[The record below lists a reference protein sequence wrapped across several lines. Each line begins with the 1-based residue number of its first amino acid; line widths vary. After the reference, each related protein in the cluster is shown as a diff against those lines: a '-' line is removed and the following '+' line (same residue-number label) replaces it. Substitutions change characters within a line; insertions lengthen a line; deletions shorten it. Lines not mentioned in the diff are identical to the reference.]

1 MQKVEI
7 RVKGQIDRDW
17 SDWFGGFTIK
27 HTERG
32 ETVLA
37 GSVRDQ
43 SALLGV
49 LNRLSGLG
57 LHLISVSP
65 VGSDREYKKG
75 VMPIEEDMIS
85 GAENKKKT

>member
-1 MQKVEI
+1 MRQVEI
-7 RVKGQIDRDW
+7 RVKGHIDRDW
-17 SDWFGGFTIK
+17 SDCFGGLNIK

-32 ETVLA
+32 ETILT

-57 LHLISVSP
+57 LQIISVSP
-65 VGSDREYKKG
+65 QKTGHGSKKG
-75 VMPIEEDMIS
+75 G
-85 GAENKKKT
+85 GAYRRRCKD

>member
-1 MQKVEI
+1 
-7 RVKGQIDRDW
+7 
-17 SDWFGGFTIK
+17 
-27 HTERG
+27 
-32 ETVLA
+32 LA